1 MRSGVRKHYM
11 KKHQFVSQLALIMKQ
26 SQIPIEKHDLDKDK
40 AHFLDKTH
48 RGVIGALQVLSPEK
62 LLQNPQSTSYPKSH
76 VHSKCM
82 IEA

>member
-1 MRSGVRKHYM
+1 M
-11 KKHQFVSQLALIMKQ
+11 KKHPFVSQLALIMKQ

>member
-26 SQIPIEKHDLDKDK
+26 SQIPVEKHDLDK
-40 AHFLDKTH
+40 AHFLGKTH

-62 LLQNPQSTSYPKSH
+62 LLQNPQSTSYPKKAMFIPN
-76 VHSKCM
+76 V
-82 IEA
+82 

>member
-1 MRSGVRKHYM
+1 M
-11 KKHQFVSQLALIMKQ
+11 KQHQFVSQLALIMKQ
-26 SQIPIEKHDLDKDK
+26 SQIPVEKHDLDKEK
-40 AHFLDKTH
+40 AHFLGKTH

-76 VHSKCM
+76 VHYKCM

>member
-1 MRSGVRKHYM
+1 M
-11 KKHQFVSQLALIMKQ
+11 KQHQFVSQLALIMKQ
-26 SQIPIEKHDLDKDK
+26 SQSPVEKHDLDKDK

-62 LLQNPQSTSYPKSH
+62 LLQNPKVPVIQKSH

>member
-40 AHFLDKTH
+40 AHFLDKAH